1 VGAEIS
7 EYFMKSYFISLVLI
21 IPALLVACKPA
32 SPPPTLSFEHGWVR
46 AMPPGVRMTAA
57 YGVITNN
64 GSDPI
69 TISSFTSDSF
79 AMASLHRT
87 GINNGISTMEQL
99 PGLTQSAGDSS
110 VLEPGGLH
118 LMLMNPTREIRP
130 GDSVGLTLTTS
141 SGRKYHFSLPVEAR

>member
-1 VGAEIS
+1 
-7 EYFMKSYFISLVLI
+7 MKSYFIFLVLI
-21 IPALLVACKPA
+21 IPALLVACNPA
-32 SPPPTLSFEHGWVR
+32 SPESTLSFEHGWVR
-46 AMPPGVRMTAA
+46 AMPPGARMTAA
-57 YGVITNN
+57 YGVITNI

-79 AMASLHRT
+79 AAASLHRT
-87 GINNGISTMEQL
+87 RIKNGVTSMEQL

-130 GDSVGLTLTTS
+130 GDSVGLTVTTS
-141 SGRKYHFSLPVEAR
+141 GGRKFQFSLPVEAR